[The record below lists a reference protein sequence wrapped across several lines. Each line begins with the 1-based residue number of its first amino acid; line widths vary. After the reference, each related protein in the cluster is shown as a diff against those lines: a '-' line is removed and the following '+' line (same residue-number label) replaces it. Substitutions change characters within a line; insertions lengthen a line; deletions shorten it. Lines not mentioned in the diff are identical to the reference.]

1 MLIAILCVAALYLV
15 LERLIPGTQQP
26 EVRGWRS
33 RAFAINL
40 AQLCVVLLAGLTW
53 ERWLSSWSLL
63 TLPPALG
70 SVAAGL
76 VAYFIST
83 FVFYWWHRIHHQYQ
97 RHEAN
102 DSDIVWW
109 TCCSARTRSASGRRR
124 CGFDDAREQRL
135 VEMLAFRDVH
145 GDVCRANPMIASR
158 PGQRG
163 RDQWQSNQFQL
174 LRERRFAPFFG
185 MQFLGAL
192 NDNVFKHALVI
203 LLAYQAASFTR
214 DVDATCCRTSPRRC
228 SSCRSSCSPPRPAS
242 SPTSTRSRG

>member
-53 ERWLSSWSLL
+53 ERGLSSWSLL

-109 TCCSARTRSASGRRR
+109 DMLFGTYENPHRVAAGADSTMRESSGSSRCSRFVTCTATYAGRTR
-124 CGFDDAREQRL
+124 
-135 VEMLAFRDVH
+135 
-145 GDVCRANPMIASR
+145 
-158 PGQRG
+158 
-163 RDQWQSNQFQL
+163 
-174 LRERRFAPFFG
+174 
-185 MQFLGAL
+185 
-192 NDNVFKHALVI
+192 
-203 LLAYQAASFTR
+203 
-214 DVDATCCRTSPRRC
+214 
-228 SSCRSSCSPPRPAS
+228 
-242 SPTSTRSRG
+242 